1 MNFWKMFSASI
12 LAWIVGIV
20 GVCFIAVGSLMGI
33 ALSLNSSDTVI
44 KGDSILYIHVN
55 SNITDAPMSSPM
67 GGFDPMSLSVS
78 ESVTL
83 LNVLSAIEHA
93 ANDANIKGICIYTD
107 GVGAISGA
115 NIEELRGA
123 LTRFKNSG
131 KFIVAYDY
139 NYTQSDYYLASVA
152 DKIVINPEG
161 SLEWQGISSQVIF
174 FKGLFD
180 KLGVNVEVFRP
191 TSCKYKSAV
200 EPFILTKM
208 SDANRKQNKEMVDAV
223 WHSMC
228 EDIAACRNISVDTIK
243 EYAANL
249 AASFPDDALKAGMV
263 DAVAHEDY
271 MFELFD
277 GYGVTRN
284 DSGLFNT
291 IDLENYISSL
301 TTSHIKTSVGNSEI
315 LAFESSNIIAI
326 IYAEGEIVD
335 GNQYDDGSVYGS
347 RLAAEIREAR
357 LNDNIKAVVVRV
369 NSPGGSAIASELA
382 WREMTLLQEVKPVV
396 ISMGDMAASG
406 GYYISAPADY
416 IYANKTTLTGSIG
429 VFGMIPNL
437 KNLLSNRLGVSI
449 DGVYTSPAAIA
460 PNLFTSMSNEQ
471 RNLLMKGVDR
481 VYETFTQHVAEGR
494 NLAIEDVLNIAEG
507 RVWCG
512 STAVK
517 IGLVDAIGGINEA
530 VGKAMELADI
540 SSNYKLCEF
549 VAPQSPFDQWLNA
562 MTSSYIKSMGL
573 DYNIYG
579 EEVRNMIEEM
589 PMLFSHTGIQTRVVG
604 DVKIEL

>member
-1 MNFWKMFSASI
+1 
-12 LAWIVGIV
+12 
-20 GVCFIAVGSLMGI
+20 
-33 ALSLNSSDTVI
+33 
-44 KGDSILYIHVN
+44 
-55 SNITDAPMSSPM
+55 MSSPM

-249 AASFPDDALKAGMV
+249 TASFPDDALKAGMV

-315 LAFESSNIIAI
+315 LAFENSNIIAI

-437 KNLLSNRLGVSI
+437 KNLLTNRLGVSME
-449 DGVYTSPAAIA
+449 GVYTSPAAIA

-540 SSNYKLCEF
+540 SSNYKICEF

>member
-93 ANDANIKGICIYTD
+93 ATDANIKGICIYTD
-107 GVGAISGA
+107 GVGSISGA

-208 SDANRKQNKEMVDAV
+208 SDANRKQNKEMIDAV

-249 AASFPDDALKAGMV
+249 TASFPDDALKAGMV

-291 IDLENYISSL
+291 IDLES
-301 TTSHIKTSVGNSEI
+301 
-315 LAFESSNIIAI
+315 
-326 IYAEGEIVD
+326 
-335 GNQYDDGSVYGS
+335 
-347 RLAAEIREAR
+347 
-357 LNDNIKAVVVRV
+357 
-369 NSPGGSAIASELA
+369 
-382 WREMTLLQEVKPVV
+382 
-396 ISMGDMAASG
+396 
-406 GYYISAPADY
+406 
-416 IYANKTTLTGSIG
+416 
-429 VFGMIPNL
+429 
-437 KNLLSNRLGVSI
+437 
-449 DGVYTSPAAIA
+449 
-460 PNLFTSMSNEQ
+460 
-471 RNLLMKGVDR
+471 
-481 VYETFTQHVAEGR
+481 
-494 NLAIEDVLNIAEG
+494 
-507 RVWCG
+507 
-512 STAVK
+512 
-517 IGLVDAIGGINEA
+517 
-530 VGKAMELADI
+530 
-540 SSNYKLCEF
+540 
-549 VAPQSPFDQWLNA
+549 
-562 MTSSYIKSMGL
+562 
-573 DYNIYG
+573 
-579 EEVRNMIEEM
+579 
-589 PMLFSHTGIQTRVVG
+589 
-604 DVKIEL
+604 

>member
-291 IDLENYISSL
+291 IDLESYISSL

-315 LAFESSNIIAI
+315 LAFENSNIIAI

-406 GYYISAPADY
+406 GYYISALADY

-437 KNLLSNRLGVSI
+437 KNLLSNRLGVSME
-449 DGVYTSPAAIA
+449 GVYTSPAAIA

>member
-55 SNITDAPMSSPM
+55 SNITDAPISSPM

-93 ANDANIKGICIYTD
+93 ATDANIKGICIYTD
-107 GVGAISGA
+107 GVGSISGA

-249 AASFPDDALKAGMV
+249 TASFPDDALKAGMV

-335 GNQYDDGSVYGS
+335 GNQYGS

-437 KNLLSNRLGVSI
+437 KNLLSNRLGVSME
-449 DGVYTSPAAIA
+449 GVYTSPAAIA

>member
-93 ANDANIKGICIYTD
+93 ATDANIKGICIYTD
-107 GVGAISGA
+107 GVGSISGA

-249 AASFPDDALKAGMV
+249 TASFPDDALKAGMV

-315 LAFESSNIIAI
+315 LAFENSNIIAI

-437 KNLLSNRLGVSI
+437 KNLLTNRLGVSME
-449 DGVYTSPAAIA
+449 GVYTSPAAIA

>member
-93 ANDANIKGICIYTD
+93 ATDANIKGICIYTD

-263 DAVAHEDY
+263 DAEAHEDY

-437 KNLLSNRLGVSI
+437 KNLLTNRLGVSME
-449 DGVYTSPAAIA
+449 GVYTSPAAIA

>member
-93 ANDANIKGICIYTD
+93 ATDANIKGICIYTD
-107 GVGAISGA
+107 GVGSISGA

-208 SDANRKQNKEMVDAV
+208 SDANRKQNKEMVDAI

-291 IDLENYISSL
+291 IDLESYISTF

-437 KNLLSNRLGVSI
+437 KNLLTNRLGVSME
-449 DGVYTSPAAIA
+449 GVYTSPAAIA

>member
-1 MNFWKMFSASI
+1 
-12 LAWIVGIV
+12 
-20 GVCFIAVGSLMGI
+20 
-33 ALSLNSSDTVI
+33 
-44 KGDSILYIHVN
+44 
-55 SNITDAPMSSPM
+55 
-67 GGFDPMSLSVS
+67 
-78 ESVTL
+78 
-83 LNVLSAIEHA
+83 
-93 ANDANIKGICIYTD
+93 
-107 GVGAISGA
+107 
-115 NIEELRGA
+115 
-123 LTRFKNSG
+123 
-131 KFIVAYDY
+131 
-139 NYTQSDYYLASVA
+139 LASVA

-249 AASFPDDALKAGMV
+249 TASFPDDALKAGMV

-315 LAFESSNIIAI
+315 LAFENSNIIAI

-437 KNLLSNRLGVSI
+437 KNLLSNRLGVSME
-449 DGVYTSPAAIA
+449 GVYTSPAAIA

-540 SSNYKLCEF
+540 SSNYKICEF

>member
-1 MNFWKMFSASI
+1 MFSASI

-93 ANDANIKGICIYTD
+93 ATDANIKGICIYTD
-107 GVGAISGA
+107 GVGSISGA

-249 AASFPDDALKAGMV
+249 TASFPDDALKAGMV

-315 LAFESSNIIAI
+315 LAFENSNIIAI

-437 KNLLSNRLGVSI
+437 KNLLTNRLGVSME
-449 DGVYTSPAAIA
+449 GVYTSPAAIA

>member
-107 GVGAISGA
+107 GVGSISGA

-208 SDANRKQNKEMVDAV
+208 SDANRKQNKEMIDAV

-315 LAFESSNIIAI
+315 LAFENSNIIAI

-437 KNLLSNRLGVSI
+437 KNLLSNRLGVSME
-449 DGVYTSPAAIA
+449 GVYTSPAAIA

>member
-93 ANDANIKGICIYTD
+93 ATDANIKGICIYTD

-249 AASFPDDALKAGMV
+249 TASFPDDALKAGMV

-315 LAFESSNIIAI
+315 LAFENSNIIAI

-437 KNLLSNRLGVSI
+437 KNLLTNRLGVSM

>member
-107 GVGAISGA
+107 GVGSISGA

-123 LTRFKNSG
+123 LIRFKNSG

-249 AASFPDDALKAGMV
+249 TASFPDDALKAGMV

-315 LAFESSNIIAI
+315 LAFENSNIIAI

-437 KNLLSNRLGVSI
+437 KNLLSNRLGVSME
-449 DGVYTSPAAIA
+449 GVYTSPAAIA

>member
-249 AASFPDDALKAGMV
+249 TASFPDDALKAGMV

-315 LAFESSNIIAI
+315 LAFENSNIIAI

-437 KNLLSNRLGVSI
+437 KNLLSNRLGVSME
-449 DGVYTSPAAIA
+449 GVYTSPAAIA

>member
-1 MNFWKMFSASI
+1 
-12 LAWIVGIV
+12 
-20 GVCFIAVGSLMGI
+20 MGI

-107 GVGAISGA
+107 GVGSISGA

-249 AASFPDDALKAGMV
+249 TASFPDDALKAGMV

-315 LAFESSNIIAI
+315 LAFENSNIIAI

-437 KNLLSNRLGVSI
+437 KNLLTNRLGVSME
-449 DGVYTSPAAIA
+449 GVYTSPAAIA

-540 SSNYKLCEF
+540 SSNYKICEF

>member
-1 MNFWKMFSASI
+1 MFSASI

-107 GVGAISGA
+107 GVGSISGA

-315 LAFESSNIIAI
+315 LAFENSNIIAI

-437 KNLLSNRLGVSI
+437 KNLLTNRLGVSME
-449 DGVYTSPAAIA
+449 GVYTSPAAIA

-540 SSNYKLCEF
+540 SSNYKICEF

>member
-139 NYTQSDYYLASVA
+139 NYTQSDYYLASIA

-191 TSCKYKSAV
+191 TTCKYKSAV

-437 KNLLSNRLGVSI
+437 KNLLSNRLGVSME
-449 DGVYTSPAAIA
+449 GVYTSPAAIA

>member
-1 MNFWKMFSASI
+1 
-12 LAWIVGIV
+12 
-20 GVCFIAVGSLMGI
+20 
-33 ALSLNSSDTVI
+33 
-44 KGDSILYIHVN
+44 
-55 SNITDAPMSSPM
+55 
-67 GGFDPMSLSVS
+67 
-78 ESVTL
+78 
-83 LNVLSAIEHA
+83 
-93 ANDANIKGICIYTD
+93 
-107 GVGAISGA
+107 
-115 NIEELRGA
+115 
-123 LTRFKNSG
+123 
-131 KFIVAYDY
+131 
-139 NYTQSDYYLASVA
+139 
-152 DKIVINPEG
+152 
-161 SLEWQGISSQVIF
+161 
-174 FKGLFD
+174 
-180 KLGVNVEVFRP
+180 
-191 TSCKYKSAV
+191 
-200 EPFILTKM
+200 
-208 SDANRKQNKEMVDAV
+208 
-223 WHSMC
+223 
-228 EDIAACRNISVDTIK
+228 
-243 EYAANL
+243 
-249 AASFPDDALKAGMV
+249 
-263 DAVAHEDY
+263 
-271 MFELFD
+271 
-277 GYGVTRN
+277 
-284 DSGLFNT
+284 
-291 IDLENYISSL
+291 
-301 TTSHIKTSVGNSEI
+301 
-315 LAFESSNIIAI
+315 
-326 IYAEGEIVD
+326 
-335 GNQYDDGSVYGS
+335 
-347 RLAAEIREAR
+347 
-357 LNDNIKAVVVRV
+357 
-369 NSPGGSAIASELA
+369 
-382 WREMTLLQEVKPVV
+382 
-396 ISMGDMAASG
+396 MAASG